1 MDLSNIGNA
10 INEHKSAII
19 IGLAVMLV
27 FTIFSVARCSQVQ
40 TEKQEAAAAEEK
52 VANQESDEETQALS
66 RLSDEQRDKQTKY
79 DQETQSL
86 IQVLKAN
93 VWATEDKSHII
104 LFTDRSYTERTSDG
118 KAETHGY
125 VIDAVDA
132 EKETNADETVTN
144 YTFAVESDLGT
155 YFFKLMREDFS
166 DQNIQYTL
174 RSDRFGDPNNLYG
187 PISVSDQMTVTGI
200 NQDLV
205 SLVDNKQED
214 LENCIKEYCAQFKPQ
229 TKTINWAQVAQINW
243 SENTVSIPFTFDN
256 STAQVTVVYNRSD
269 HTFSVQ
275 KTV

>member
-10 INEHKSAII
+10 INEHKSAFI
-19 IGLAVMLV
+19 IGLAVVLV
-27 FTIFSVARCSQVQ
+27 FTMFSVARCSQVQ
-40 TEKQEAAAAEEK
+40 TEKQEAAAAAEK
-52 VANQESDEETQALS
+52 AENQETDGEAQALS
-66 RLSDEQRDKQTKY
+66 KLSDEQRDKQTKY

-125 VIDAVDA
+125 VIDAVDT

-174 RSDRFGDPNNLYG
+174 RSDKFGDPNNLYG

-229 TKTINWAQVAQINW
+229 TKTINWSQVAQIDW

-256 STAQVTVVYNRSD
+256 STAQVTVVYDRSE